1 MSTGPILVMGKS
13 GQLARSLN
21 DWAVQKNIPM
31 VLAGR
36 PEFNLENAYEVD
48 HIVKTVRPKVIVNT
62 AAYTAVDRAEEE
74 AEQAFSVNR
83 DGAEHLACVAEHK
96 RVPLIHVSTDY
107 VFDGAKQTPYV
118 EDDSTAPLNVYGRSK
133 LEGELGVLAF
143 YPAAIVIRSSWLYG
157 PYGHNFLRTMLR
169 LAQTQSAVK
178 IVDDQRGTPTSSRQ
192 LAAGIMRMIERLD
205 SKPSTDVGG
214 IYHLTNQGETT
225 WYGFAVEIFR
235 ALSRRGFTVPKLWP
249 IESCDYPT
257 RAHRPHNSCLNSG
270 KIERVFGIRLGPW
283 REAMEAC
290 LDELVSAR
298 KLQSC

>member
-1 MSTGPILVMGKS
+1 MNARPILVTGKS

-21 DWAVQKNIPM
+21 DWAVQRDIPM

-36 PEFNLENAYEVD
+36 PEFNIENAYEVD
-48 HIVKTVRPKVIVNT
+48 QIVKTVNPRVIVNT

-74 AEQAFSVNR
+74 ADQVFSVNR
-83 DGAEHLACVAEHK
+83 NGAEHLACVAELK
-96 RVPLIHVSTDY
+96 RIPLIHISTDY
-107 VFDGAKQTPYV
+107 VFDGAKQTSYV
-118 EDDSTAPLNVYGRSK
+118 EDDAPAPLNVYGRSK
-133 LEGELGVLAF
+133 LEGELGVLTL
-143 YPAAIVIRSSWLYG
+143 YPDAIVIRSSWIYG

-178 IVDDQRGTPTSSRQ
+178 VVDDQRGTPTSSRH
-192 LAAGIMRMIERLD
+192 LAAGIMRIIEQLD
-205 SKPSTDVGG
+205 SGRPADVGG

-235 ALSRRGFTVPKLWP
+235 ALSRRGIAVPKLWP
-249 IESCDYPT
+249 IESRDYPT
-257 RAHRPHNSCLNSG
+257 RARRPHNSCLNTG

-290 LDELVSAR
+290 LDELLPAR

>member
-48 HIVKTVRPKVIVNT
+48 HIVKTVRPKVIVNA

-143 YPAAIVIRSSWLYG
+143 YPAAIVIRSSWIYG

-205 SKPSTDVGG
+205 SKPSTEVGG

>member
-48 HIVKTVRPKVIVNT
+48 HIVKTVRPKVIVNA

-83 DGAEHLACVAEHK
+83 DGAEHLTCVAEYK

-143 YPAAIVIRSSWLYG
+143 YPAAIVIRSSWIYG

-205 SKPSTDVGG
+205 SKPSTEVGG

>member
-1 MSTGPILVMGKS
+1 MNTGPILVMGKS

-48 HIVKTVRPKVIVNT
+48 HIVKTVRPKVIVNA

-74 AEQAFSVNR
+74 AEQAFRVNR
-83 DGAEHLACVAEHK
+83 AGAEHLACVAEHK

-143 YPAAIVIRSSWLYG
+143 YPAAIVIRSSWIYG

-205 SKPSTDVGG
+205 SKPSTEVGG

>member
-1 MSTGPILVMGKS
+1 MGKS

-36 PEFNLENAYEVD
+36 PEFNLENAYDVD

-143 YPAAIVIRSSWLYG
+143 YPAAIVIRSSWIYG

-205 SKPSTDVGG
+205 SKPSTEVGG

>member
-1 MSTGPILVMGKS
+1 
-13 GQLARSLN
+13 
-21 DWAVQKNIPM
+21 
-31 VLAGR
+31 
-36 PEFNLENAYEVD
+36 
-48 HIVKTVRPKVIVNT
+48 
-62 AAYTAVDRAEEE
+62 
-74 AEQAFSVNR
+74 
-83 DGAEHLACVAEHK
+83 
-96 RVPLIHVSTDY
+96 
-107 VFDGAKQTPYV
+107 
-118 EDDSTAPLNVYGRSK
+118 LNVYVRSK

-143 YPAAIVIRSSWLYG
+143 YPAAIVIRSSWIYG

-205 SKPSTDVGG
+205 SKPSTEVGG

>member
-36 PEFNLENAYEVD
+36 PEFNLENAYDVD

-143 YPAAIVIRSSWLYG
+143 YPAAIVIRSSWIYG

-205 SKPSTDVGG
+205 SKPSTEVGG

>member
-143 YPAAIVIRSSWLYG
+143 YPAAIVIRSSWIYG

-205 SKPSTDVGG
+205 SKPSTEVGG